1 MRIHKILMII
11 GLIITALS
19 LVLFFLFGEFWLVP
33 LLIIVPYCFSRSR
46 LRVENHNEHSQ
57 DEETRTR
64 GETAP
69 FVDLDVEVY
78 DNKENKEKRC
88 SRCHSLLEEEN
99 LRYCPKCGNKLVK

>member
-1 MRIHKILMII
+1 MII
-11 GLIITALS
+11 GLIVTALS
-19 LVLFFLFGEFWLVP
+19 LVLFFLFGEFWLTP

-46 LRVENHNEHSQ
+46 FRVENHNERSSEDYTQ

-78 DNKENKEKRC
+78 DNKEKRC
-88 SRCHSLLEEEN
+88 PRCHSLLEEEN